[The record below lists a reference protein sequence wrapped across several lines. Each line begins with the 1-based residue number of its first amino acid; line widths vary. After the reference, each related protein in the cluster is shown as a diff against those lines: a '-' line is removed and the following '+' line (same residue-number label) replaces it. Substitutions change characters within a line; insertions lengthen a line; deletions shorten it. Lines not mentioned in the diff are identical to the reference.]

1 MRNEQEERLIKAA
14 KEARQ
19 QAYAPYSDFKVGA
32 ALLTKEGEI
41 YTGCNIENSAYSV
54 SNCAE
59 RTAVFKAVS
68 EGDEDI
74 LALAV
79 VANQSE
85 PTTPCGSCR
94 QVISEFGSDIEV
106 IMANL
111 DGDRIVKKIDELL
124 WGAFKLEG

>member
-1 MRNEQEERLIKAA
+1 MKNEQEKRLIKAA
-14 KEARQ
+14 KEAREK
-19 QAYAPYSDFKVGA
+19 AYAPYSDFKVGA
-32 ALLTKEGEI
+32 ALLTAEGKI

-68 EGDEDI
+68 EGDNDI
-74 LALAV
+74 SALAV
-79 VANQSE
+79 VADQSE

-111 DGDRIVKKIDELL
+111 DGDRIVKRIDELL
-124 WGAFKLEG
+124 WGAFKLDE